1 MVGEFIQVFALL
13 LAISVLLLLFYMLTV
28 RRDRLTP
35 PLAVFLVLLVS
46 ISVAMSYL
54 SSRVYIPLQVNGTA
68 VKYYQ
73 DPYGIG
79 FLSLVMS
86 LISIFLAVGVL
97 LFAAANQG
105 MRSLRL

>member
-13 LAISVLLLLFYMLTV
+13 LSIGVLLLLFYLLVV
-28 RRDRLTP
+28 RRDRLVP
-35 PLAVFLVLLVS
+35 PLAVFLVLLVF
-46 ISVAMSYL
+46 ISVALSYL
-54 SSRVYIPLQVNGTA
+54 SARVYIPLQVNGTV

-86 LISIFLAVGVL
+86 LISMFLAVGVL

-105 MRSLRL
+105 MKSLRI

>member
-13 LAISVLLLLFYMLTV
+13 LSIGVLLLLFYLLVV
-28 RRDRLTP
+28 RRDKLMP

-46 ISVAMSYL
+46 ISVALSYL
-54 SSRVYIPLQVNGTA
+54 SARVYIPLQLNGTA

-79 FLSLVMS
+79 FLSLIMS
-86 LISIFLAVGVL
+86 LISVFLAVGVL

-105 MRSLRL
+105 MKTPRI

>member
-1 MVGEFIQVFALL
+1 MVGEFIQVFSMLFSMGA
-13 LAISVLLLLFYMLTV
+13 LLLLFYLVVV

-35 PLAVFLVLLVS
+35 PLAVFLVLVVS
-46 ISVAMSYL
+46 MSMALSYL
-54 SSRVYIPLQVNGTA
+54 SSRVYIPLQVNSTA

-79 FLSLVMS
+79 FLSLIMS
-86 LISIFLAVGVL
+86 LISMFLAVGVL

-105 MRSLRL
+105 MRSLRI

>member
-1 MVGEFIQVFALL
+1 
-13 LAISVLLLLFYMLTV
+13 
-28 RRDRLTP
+28 
-35 PLAVFLVLLVS
+35 
-46 ISVAMSYL
+46 
-54 SSRVYIPLQVNGTA
+54 

>member
-13 LAISVLLLLFYMLTV
+13 LAIGVLLLVFYMLTV

-35 PLAVFLVLLVS
+35 PLAVFLVLLVF
-46 ISVAMSYL
+46 ISLALSYL
-54 SSRVYIPLQVNGTA
+54 STRVYIPLQVDGNA

-86 LISIFLAVGVL
+86 LISLFLAVGVL
-97 LFAAANQG
+97 LFAAVNQG
-105 MRSLRL
+105 MRTFRL

>member
-13 LAISVLLLLFYMLTV
+13 LSIGVLLLLFYLLVV
-28 RRDRLTP
+28 RRDKLMP

-46 ISVAMSYL
+46 ISVVLSYL
-54 SSRVYIPLQVNGTA
+54 SARTYIPLQVNGTA

-79 FLSLVMS
+79 FLSLIMS

-105 MRSLRL
+105 MRTLRI

>member
-13 LAISVLLLLFYMLTV
+13 LAIGVLLLTFYMLTV

-35 PLAVFLVLLVS
+35 SLAVFLVLLVF
-46 ISVAMSYL
+46 ISLALSYL
-54 SSRVYIPLQVNGTA
+54 SARVYIPLQVNDST

-86 LISIFLAVGVL
+86 LISIFLAIGAL
-97 LFAAANQG
+97 LFATANQG
-105 MRSLRL
+105 MKTLRI

>member
-13 LAISVLLLLFYMLTV
+13 FSIGVLLLLFYLLAV

-35 PLAVFLVLLVS
+35 PLAVFLVLVVS
-46 ISVAMSYL
+46 VSAAMSYL
-54 SSRVYIPLQVNGTA
+54 SSRTYIPLQVNATA
-68 VKYYQ
+68 VRYYQ

-79 FLSLVMS
+79 FLSLIMS
-86 LISIFLAVGVL
+86 LISLFLVVGVL

-105 MRSLRL
+105 MRTFRI

>member
-13 LAISVLLLLFYMLTV
+13 LSIGVLLLLFYLLVV
-28 RRDRLTP
+28 RRDKLTP

-46 ISVAMSYL
+46 ISAALSYL
-54 SSRVYIPLQVNGTA
+54 SARTYIPLQLNNTA

-86 LISIFLAVGVL
+86 LISMFLAVGVL

-105 MRSLRL
+105 MKSLRF

>member
-28 RRDRLTP
+28 RRDKLTP

>member
-13 LAISVLLLLFYMLTV
+13 FSMAVLLLLFYLLAV
-28 RRDRLTP
+28 RRDRLAP
-35 PLAVFLVLLVS
+35 PLAVFLVLVVS
-46 ISVAMSYL
+46 VSMALSYL

-68 VKYYQ
+68 VMYYQ

-79 FLSLVMS
+79 FLSLVMA
-86 LISIFLAVGVL
+86 LISMFLAVGVL

-105 MRSLRL
+105 ARTFRL

>member
-13 LAISVLLLLFYMLTV
+13 LSISVLLLMFYMLTV

-35 PLAVFLVLLVS
+35 PLAVFLVLLVF
-46 ISVAMSYL
+46 ISLALSYL
-54 SSRVYIPLQVNGTA
+54 SLRTYIPIQVNATA

-86 LISIFLAVGVL
+86 LISIFLAIGAL
-97 LFAAANQG
+97 LFAVANQG
-105 MRSLRL
+105 MKTFRI